1 MDDEI
6 SEEEILLRL
15 RKSSFIEQRRRSLG
29 PEYYSNKNFWDRMW
43 EQEWINL
50 EEVKTIENLE
60 EIEVIPINHPTIK
73 ILDETLTIYSYSDFN
88 MLHNQGIFRATTFY
102 IDRTGNWTKK
112 IIKEM
117 NTYGYEYLKTI
128 NKHLLFR
135 SENYGEK

>member
-73 ILDETLTIYSYSDFN
+73 ILDETLTIAKPN
-88 MLHNQGIFRATTFY
+88 
-102 IDRTGNWTKK
+102 
-112 IIKEM
+112 
-117 NTYGYEYLKTI
+117 
-128 NKHLLFR
+128 
-135 SENYGEK
+135 